1 MEHIVNIRNKARL
14 SPVSPGNTGTAV
26 PTQMESERF
35 MFTVIAATVF
45 LAAFLL
51 AAGTIVGMFALYRD
65 KMVAALLFEPIP
77 QEAPVYRLR
86 ISRRRAVPDERALGH
101 VRHVSMLAA

>member
-1 MEHIVNIRNKARL
+1 
-14 SPVSPGNTGTAV
+14 
-26 PTQMESERF
+26 MESERI

-51 AAGTIVGMFALYRD
+51 AAGTIVSMFALYRD

-86 ISRRRAVPDERALGH
+86 ISRRRAAPRDRLV
-101 VRHVSMLAA
+101 VRSSPKSMLAA